1 LIYES
6 NYVTDEK
13 GVYTYQKMK
22 SRKYHTVGTVPTS
35 NRKTSE
41 KGKLDTPNTH
51 IHDSSFSWL
60 DTCTSIQHGGVKIW
74 PEPPLLVKRCGH
86 ESV

>member
-22 SRKYHTVGTVPTS
+22 NRKYHTVGTVPTS

-51 IHDSSFSWL
+51 IHDDKMAAAAVSK
-60 DTCTSIQHGGVKIW
+60 HGSKYQFW
-74 PEPPLLVKRCGH
+74 
-86 ESV
+86 